1 MNYKEF
7 FAHKDFKE
15 IKGALVNNLG
25 YDTVEDITKDG
36 YRLHHTS
43 IGKGYQSRYFATA
56 NAYEGKFGKG
66 VIVVKN
72 NPRSTYYGKL
82 IMYFVK

>member
-1 MNYKEF
+1 MNYNEF

-15 IKGALVNNLG
+15 IKGALVNTLG
-25 YDTVEDITKDG
+25 YESIDDIIEDG

-43 IGKGYQSRYFATA
+43 VWKGYQSRYFAIA
-56 NAYEGKFGKG
+56 YPYEGRFGKG

-72 NPRSTYYGKL
+72 NPKSTYYGKL
-82 IMYFVK
+82 IMYYVK